1 MTDETTPEQL
11 REQLREVEA
20 EIADVQASTDELRTR
35 STDVEDA
42 EDIAAHLTNVEEQEA
57 VLGILRRRREAVL
70 SQLQGLGDS
79 T

>member
-1 MTDETTPEQL
+1 MTDDTTPEQL
-11 REQLREVEA
+11 REQIREVEA